1 MPAKRILVAATFFG
15 CAFFMAVSFVSYD
28 GVSPP
33 SQMSPFSNL
42 GGQAGMALAALLL
55 EYFGAGAFVLAF
67 FLLFIGYS
75 VLVRRAVTAPVIK
88 CLGAL
93 FLALSFSTALQ
104 AVFPTS
110 GYARSPFLLGGI
122 IGDVFSS
129 KLLIW
134 FGALGTG
141 LILCLSSLAA
151 LVLATDTFLVELA
164 RGIPEILR
172 DLGRLRPRFRL
183 AFLGPTADTNKSG
196 RGSAKTKSKT
206 ASRTKAKTK
215 AKAKSKA
222 TKPALA
228 ELPHIEE
235 PSQDEFDWE
244 DDEDEDE
251 EEVEALLEDEEEIDD
266 FEDIEEDEEDE
277 DAEPDEEEVE
287 PVVSAPPS
295 EPRIRRGG
303 VKTGGDDIEILQI
316 SRAEHLKGKEP
327 YPLPPLSLLDPP
339 AASDVE
345 ERDAEIRRK
354 AHKLEETLATFGI
367 DGRVVEISRGPT
379 ITVYEVELAAGTK
392 VKRITS
398 LPDDISMALKAKT
411 IRIVAPIPGKST
423 VGIEVPNDTRE
434 PVCLRELV
442 VSDVLRKKKIRIPL
456 FLGKDA
462 SGDPLIEDL
471 TKMPHLLIAGQT
483 GSGKSVC
490 INSVIASLLLTK
502 YPDELR
508 LILIDPKMVELQSF
522 RDVPHLLTPVVTDM
536 KKAPKILDWAV
547 NEMEQRYRLLSAV
560 GVRDIE
566 RFNALG
572 EEEVT
577 QRLSEHY
584 TPDELAGLPTNLPY
598 VVVVVDE
605 LADLMMTS
613 AKEVETS
620 ICRLAQK
627 SRAVGLHVI
636 LATQRPSVDVITGLI
651 KSNMPSRISFR
662 VASKIDSRTILDQMG
677 AERLLGMGDMLFIAP
692 RTSTPT
698 RCQAAL
704 VTDAEI
710 RSLVR
715 YVKDVGQT
723 EYSRELTQV
732 RTKSDSDERRMED
745 RDELYE
751 EAVRVV
757 LASQRGSVSMLQR
770 QLEIGYTRAG
780 RLMDFMEKDGIVG
793 AFKGSKAREV
803 LMTLDDWEARR
814 EAQTS

>member
-1 MPAKRILVAATFFG
+1 MEDEMPAKRILVAATLFG

-67 FLLFIGYS
+67 FLLFVGYS
-75 VLVRRAVTAPVIK
+75 VLVRRPVTAPIVK

-93 FLALSFSTALQ
+93 FLAVSFSTALQ
-104 AVFPTS
+104 AMFPTS

-129 KLLIW
+129 RLLVW

-141 LILCLSSLAA
+141 LILCLASLAA
-151 LVLATDTFLVELA
+151 LILATDTFLVELA

-172 DLGRLRPRFRL
+172 DIGKIRPRFRL
-183 AFLGPTADTNKSG
+183 AFLGPSDGAAKSLRGKSKSKSKSKSG
-196 RGSAKTKSKT
+196 PQTKS
-206 ASRTKAKTK
+206 RK
-215 AKAKSKA
+215 AKA
-222 TKPALA
+222 ALA
-228 ELPHIEE
+228 ELPEIEE
-235 PSQDEFDWE
+235 ISQDEFDWE
-244 DDEDEDE
+244 EDEDVEEEDEDDLEALLEEEDEDVDENIEDE
-251 EEVEALLEDEEEIDD
+251 EEDEEEL
-266 FEDIEEDEEDE
+266 
-277 DAEPDEEEVE
+277 
-287 PVVSAPPS
+287 PVVAAPPS

-303 VKTGGDDIEILQI
+303 VKATGDDIEILQI

-339 AASDVE
+339 AESDVE

-367 DGRVVEISRGPT
+367 EGRVVEISRGPT

-442 VSDVLRKKKIRIPL
+442 VSDVLQKKKIRIPL

-490 INSVIASLLLTK
+490 INSIIASLLLTK

-572 EEEVT
+572 EDEVT
-577 QRLSEHY
+577 QRFSEHY
-584 TPDELAGLPTNLPY
+584 TPDEVAGLPTNLPY

-732 RTKSDSDERRMED
+732 RTKSDKDERRMED

-803 LMTLDDWEARR
+803 LMTLDEWEARR

>member
-1 MPAKRILVAATFFG
+1 MPAKRILVAATLFG

-33 SQMSPFSNL
+33 SQLSPFSNL

-67 FLLFIGYS
+67 FLLFVGYS
-75 VLVRRAVTAPVIK
+75 VLVRRAVTAPVVK

-93 FLALSFSTALQ
+93 FLAVSFSTALQ
-104 AVFPTS
+104 ALFPTS

-122 IGDVFSS
+122 IGDVLSS

-141 LILCLSSLAA
+141 LILGLSSLAA

-164 RGIPEILR
+164 RGIPEILG
-172 DLGRLRPRFRL
+172 DIGKLRPRFRL
-183 AFLGPTADTNKSG
+183 AFLGPPGG
-196 RGSAKTKSKT
+196 RTRTRRGKSK
-206 ASRTKAKTK
+206 SKPKSKPKRTKA
-215 AKAKSKA
+215 
-222 TKPALA
+222 ALA
-228 ELPHIEE
+228 ELPEIEE
-235 PSQDEFDWE
+235 ISQDEFDWE
-244 DDEDEDE
+244 ETGE
-251 EEVEALLEDEEEIDD
+251 EEEDDLDALLEDEDQDEEI
-266 FEDIEEDEEDE
+266 EDE
-277 DAEPDEEEVE
+277 DAEVEEADAEVEEAEPDEVEAE
-287 PVVSAPPS
+287 PVVAAPPS

-303 VKTGGDDIEILQI
+303 VKATGDDIEILQI

-327 YPLPPLSLLDPP
+327 YPLPPLSLLDAP
-339 AASDVE
+339 ATSDVE

-354 AHKLEETLATFGI
+354 AHKLEETLTTFGI

-442 VSDVLRKKKIRIPL
+442 VSDVLQKRKVRIPL

-490 INSVIASLLLTK
+490 INSIIASLLLTK

-560 GVRDIE
+560 NVRDIE

-572 EEEVT
+572 EDEVT

-598 VVVVVDE
+598 VVLVVDE

-704 VTDAEI
+704 VTDKEI
-710 RSLVR
+710 RNLVR

-732 RTKSDSDERRMED
+732 RTKSDADERRMED

-803 LMTLDDWEARR
+803 LMTLEDWEARR